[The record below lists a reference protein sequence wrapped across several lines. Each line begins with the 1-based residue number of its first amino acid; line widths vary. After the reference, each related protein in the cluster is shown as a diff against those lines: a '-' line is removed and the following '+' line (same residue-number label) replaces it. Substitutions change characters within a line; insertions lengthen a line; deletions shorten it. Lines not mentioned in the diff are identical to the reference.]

1 MKRILSLLACVAI
14 ATLVGTGVAS
24 AAQKNVRHHASTR
37 VAAVSASQA
46 MDAGSYPVSNPALC
60 GSSCPLRSSA
70 SAVTASA
77 PAKAKAA
84 KAAYSYNGKACP
96 VSDPSQCPASCP
108 RTSAS
113 TAVAAKVS
121 SR

>member
-1 MKRILSLLACVAI
+1 MKRILSSLACVAI
-14 ATLVGTGVAS
+14 AALVGTGVAS
-24 AAQKNVRHHASTR
+24 AAQKHTRHHASTH
-37 VAAVSASQA
+37 VAAVAASQSL
-46 MDAGSYPVSNPALC
+46 DAGSCPVSNPALC
-60 GSSCPLRSSA
+60 GSHCPLGGSA

-77 PAKAKAA
+77 PAKAKS
-84 KAAYSYNGKACP
+84 AYSYNGKACP

-113 TAVAAKVS
+113 TAVAARVS

>member
-24 AAQKNVRHHASTR
+24 AATKHTRHHASTR

-46 MDAGSYPVSNPALC
+46 MDAGSCPVSNPALC

-77 PAKAKAA
+77 PAKAKA
-84 KAAYSYNGKACP
+84 KATYSYAGKACP